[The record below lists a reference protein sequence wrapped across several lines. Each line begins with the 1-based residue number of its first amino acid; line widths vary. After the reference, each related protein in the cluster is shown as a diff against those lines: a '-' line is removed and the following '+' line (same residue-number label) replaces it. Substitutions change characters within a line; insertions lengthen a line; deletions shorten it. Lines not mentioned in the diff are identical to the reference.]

1 MRCPGCQAEITK
13 EAKFCTECGCN
24 VKSGEPMP
32 SPNSSSGISA
42 QKDPAAGSAN
52 DHALRPPS
60 GFRRTLSTELVA
72 RQTEAHTL
80 LRLSTL
86 IENRTYKPG
95 EVIIHKGEMKRDL
108 FFLTDGL
115 VEISIKEGDGDPI
128 VDEIEPPYIL
138 GDIAF
143 LSGVPRMLTGVA
155 KTEVRTFVLKYEDL
169 RDLFKGPLTWIHPLL
184 TSFASGIKSLHHK
197 TKKLERRLLEVEEQS
212 KNRT

>member
-1 MRCPGCQAEITK
+1 MRCPGCQGEVAE
-13 EAKFCTECGCN
+13 EAKFCSECGCN
-24 VKSGEPMP
+24 LKSGEPIP
-32 SPNSSSGISA
+32 SPNSGSGFSA
-42 QKDPAAGSAN
+42 QKNPAASSAN

-72 RQTEAHTL
+72 KQTEAHTL

-115 VEISIKEGDGDPI
+115 VEISIKEGDREPI
-128 VDEIEPPYIL
+128 LAELEPPYIL

-143 LSGVPRMLTGVA
+143 LSGTPRTLTGIA
-155 KTEVRTFVLKYEDL
+155 KTEVRTFVVKYEDL
-169 RDLFKGPLTWIHPLL
+169 RNLFKGPLTWIHPLL

-197 TKKLERRLLEVEEQS
+197 NKTLERKLSEAVGQGRD
-212 KNRT
+212 RT